1 MATKKEIDDY
11 CKKSGYTRKQLAQAY
26 KDAKEVNTVIQLFA
40 EVGITWDKM
49 AIHQIEELVGLKER
63 TIENLRKKEEEEA
76 KRAAEKKKKD
86 DEKKY
91 YKEHIDEIIINKLSS
106 KEPLSE
112 SEIIYLIDNYE
123 ISTKKGEDN
132 RWTRDMFTVVE
143 INDKHYAI
151 PWRKGLTEKQENE
164 YSEQPY
170 EVIGKEKTIVITVWE
185 RKEN

>member
-76 KRAAEKKKKD
+76 KRAAEKKKKKD
-86 DEKKY
+86 FQY
-91 YKEHIDEIIINKLSS
+91 
-106 KEPLSE
+106 
-112 SEIIYLIDNYE
+112 
-123 ISTKKGEDN
+123 KKGYKKAIDDFADKIKKECWDRGTASIVN
-132 RWTRDMFTVVE
+132 RIAE
-143 INDKHYAI
+143 Q
-151 PWRKGLTEKQENE
+151 LKQ
-164 YSEQPY
+164 
-170 EVIGKEKTIVITVWE
+170 IT
-185 RKEN
+185 